1 MNKIFQLLTKE
12 LEGKALAWAEKKL
25 SSAAGKQFIKGLT
38 NQAVSMISKMGPK
51 EALAFISKGI
61 KDVRILNRFAS
72 KATQQEMT
80 TAVTI
85 FDQAVAAKMTKRQ
98 LVKKISAIVG
108 GGGLTAGAIAILVKK
123 LLPEVPDNTTE
134 YKELEGK
141 GDSVDTSD
149 DALFISGESTVP
161 SYRDRVLAKYDDA
174 RDYLVESCD
183 AYIDHSSISRNTA
196 LGSLS
201 NLQIYAECVAT
212 YGRLSALLK
221 TLSDRNGDS
230 ASALKLAV
238 VRDLASLNTTG
249 IIADASSLSFITL
262 TGDQLTRASRSN
274 SVNDELAQ
282 LHKAAL
288 DTVKDDAA
296 LVMAHVQN
304 FETESKDVDVIITQL
319 FNSVTPAIANALTNL
334 SLIPQ
339 ADLNEVLAEQVLLDD
354 KIDTQVA
361 TLLIIIV
368 KSMISKWNDEGAVIR
383 YILDVLQL
391 NKA

>member
-38 NQAVSMISKMGPK
+38 NQAISRISKMGPK

-61 KDVRILNRFAS
+61 KDIKILNKFAS

-98 LVKKISAIVG
+98 LVKKVSMIIG
-108 GGGLTAGAIAILVKK
+108 GGGLTAGAIAVLIKK
-123 LLPEVPDNTTE
+123 LLPEIPDNTTE

-141 GDSVDTSD
+141 GDSADTSD
-149 DALFISGESTVP
+149 DALFMAVEGTTP
-161 SYRDRVLAKYDDA
+161 SYRDRVLTKYDDA
-174 RDYLVESCD
+174 RDYLIESCD
-183 AYIDHSSISRNTA
+183 AYLDHSSISRNTA
-196 LGSLS
+196 LGSMS
-201 NLQIYAECVAT
+201 NLQVYAECVAM
-212 YGRLSALLK
+212 YGRLSAILK
-221 TLSDRNGDS
+221 TLDDRNSES
-230 ASALKLAV
+230 AAALKLAII
-238 VRDLASLNTTG
+238 RDLSSLNATG

-262 TGDQLTRASRSN
+262 SGDQLTRASRAN

-282 LHKAAL
+282 LHRAAL

-296 LVMAHVQN
+296 LVMTHIQN
-304 FETESKDVDVIITQL
+304 FETDLKDVDQIIVQL
-319 FNSVTPAIANALTNL
+319 FNSVTPTIANALTNL

-354 KIDTQVA
+354 KIDAQTA
-361 TLLIIIV
+361 TLLIIIA
-368 KSMISKWNDEGAVIR
+368 KSMIGKWNDEGAVIR
-383 YILDVLQL
+383 YVLDILQL